1 MEHARRA
8 RDLRV
13 RVEWRQAQ
21 AHRAAL
27 QRSGRTVR
35 DRRAVQPRTHG
46 DAVARKLLRQQFAV
60 HIPAADGQHRRLA
73 RRIRRRKH
81 LQPGLRAQLRRQ
93 ALREPPLPP
102 LDMLDALRR

>member
-1 MEHARRA
+1 M
-8 RDLRV
+8 
-13 RVEWRQAQ
+13 
-21 AHRAAL
+21 
-27 QRSGRTVR
+27 R

-81 LQPGLRAQLRRQ
+81 LQPGLRAQLRHQ
-93 ALREPPLPP
+93 ALREPQLPP